1 MIRNHNISRNL
12 AILLNI
18 GIIFGFKLGHAQ
30 QSDFSLNQ
38 NENIILGLWNDAK
51 YISYETFSPEN
62 YQSWKIITYA
72 GLAVMLYFGSDLE
85 VREEYGLEKKYN
97 PIGLPK
103 YFGYIGNLYDKPG
116 TLYFT
121 AGLVGTLY
129 GSAKIFNNA
138 KLQETTVLMVKSLV
152 ITGLVTSVLKVAIG
166 RERPYV
172 DGDPDEFK
180 PFSFDPDYMSMP
192 SGHSSSIYAMMT
204 VLAKQYDDW
213 YIKIPA
219 YVFAASVTAQRINTD
234 KHWSSDILIG
244 STIGYFVGS
253 LIVNRYHYKNHYID
267 VQPTVSSK
275 GIGLNIQF

>member
-1 MIRNHNISRNL
+1 MNSKKEFSAKFGML
-12 AILLNI
+12 LILGL
-18 GIIFGFKLGHAQ
+18 IIVHPSAYAQ
-30 QSDFSLNQ
+30 EPEYSLLQ
-38 NENIILGLWNDAK
+38 NENLLSGLWNDIK
-51 YISYETFSPEN
+51 YVGYETFSAEN
-62 YQSWKIITYA
+62 YQSWKILAYA
-72 GLAVMLYFGSDLE
+72 GLAATLYFGSDLE
-85 VREEYGLEKKYN
+85 VREEYGLEKEYD

-103 YFGYIGNLYDKPG
+103 YFGDIGNLYDKPG

-129 GSAKIFNNA
+129 GSGKIFNDS
-138 KLQETTVLMVKSLV
+138 KLQETTVLMVKSLI

-172 DGDPDEFK
+172 DGDANTFK

-204 VLAKQYDDW
+204 VIAKQYDEW

-244 STIGYFVGS
+244 STIGYLVGS
-253 LIVNRYHYKNHYID
+253 SIVKRYQYKDHYIEI
-267 VQPTVSSK
+267 QPVVSSR
-275 GIGLNIQF
+275 GLGLNIQF

>member
-1 MIRNHNISRNL
+1 MNSKKEFS
-12 AILLNI
+12 A
-18 GIIFGFKLGHAQ
+18 KLGMLLILGLIIVHPSAYAQ
-30 QSDFSLNQ
+30 EPEYSLLQ
-38 NENIILGLWNDAK
+38 NENLLSGLWNDTK
-51 YISYETFSPEN
+51 YLGHETFSPELN
-62 YQSWKIITYA
+62 QSWKLLTYA
-72 GLAVMLYFGSDLE
+72 GFAAMLYFGSDFE
-85 VREEYGLEKKYN
+85 IHEEYGMGKEYN
-97 PIGLPK
+97 PIGMPK
-103 YFGYIGNLYDKPG
+103 YFGNIGNIYDKPG

-129 GSAKIFNNA
+129 GSGKIFNDA
-138 KLQETTVLMVKSLV
+138 KLQKTTVLMVKSLI

-204 VLAKQYDDW
+204 VLAKQYDEW

-234 KHWSSDILIG
+234 KHWSSDVLIG
-244 STIGYFVGS
+244 GTIGYLVS
-253 LIVNRYHYKNHYID
+253 SSIVKRYQYKDHYID
-267 VQPTVSSK
+267 VQPTVTSR
-275 GIGLNIQF
+275 GLGLNIQF